1 MDRSVPRVSAR
12 AYRRRSLSTPRH
24 RSRRAV
30 EEVPPRAPCR
40 RCEEDPLQK
49 GGAKEMLC
57 SQIAMY
63 NTPRTSHRTPA
74 ERSRFPSARP
84 CCCFPRQLFTF
95 FLFPS
100 GLRAKNTLRFALL
113 RVDHLR
119 AGLRAQGGGPATQ
132 HGAVADLNRRP
143 QPRLQPHHLR
153 RHGGGRA
160 RREEA
165 FGHET
170 ATHLLRKP
178 RRRRREGRRPR
189 SCRTEGRGRQP
200 RSRRHRRRR
209 RRREMTRR
217 PAARPPVLTGCCAVA
232 EVKVAGDAVAEIE
245 VGGRGR
251 AAGEVEIDG

>member
-1 MDRSVPRVSAR
+1 M
-12 AYRRRSLSTPRH
+12 L
-24 RSRRAV
+24 
-30 EEVPPRAPCR
+30 
-40 RCEEDPLQK
+40 
-49 GGAKEMLC
+49 LC

-63 NTPRTSHRTPA
+63 NTTRTSYRTLA
-74 ERSRFPSARP
+74 ERSRFLSARP
-84 CCCFPRQLFTF
+84 LCCCP
-95 FLFPS
+95 PS
-100 GLRAKNTLRFALL
+100 AVRPLPLPVGTASEEHAAFRPPESRSPSCRST
-113 RVDHLR
+113 
-119 AGLRAQGGGPATQ
+119 GSGGGPATQ

-189 SCRTEGRGRQP
+189 SCHTGGRGRRP

>member
-1 MDRSVPRVSAR
+1 
-12 AYRRRSLSTPRH
+12 
-24 RSRRAV
+24 
-30 EEVPPRAPCR
+30 
-40 RCEEDPLQK
+40 
-49 GGAKEMLC
+49 MLC
-57 SQIAMY
+57 SQTCCTTARVLLTVRLTSQ
-63 NTPRTSHRTPA
+63 NCTSHRTPDEPELCRTRPVGTDA
-74 ERSRFPSARP
+74 LCLPRADFPILRPYVAPCACGVLPLSVRSPVLLLSPVSCSPSSSSR
-84 CCCFPRQLFTF
+84 R
-95 FLFPS
+95 

-119 AGLRAQGGGPATQ
+119 AGLRAQGGGPATE

-189 SCRTEGRGRQP
+189 SCRTGGRGRRP

-232 EVKVAGDAVAEIE
+232 EVKVAGDAAAEIE

>member
-1 MDRSVPRVSAR
+1 MLYSQ
-12 AYRRRSLSTPRH
+12 ST
-24 RSRRAV
+24 
-30 EEVPPRAPCR
+30 
-40 RCEEDPLQK
+40 
-49 GGAKEMLC
+49 
-57 SQIAMY
+57 MY
-63 NTPRTSHRTPA
+63 NTTRTSYRTHVK
-74 ERSRFPSARP
+74 RSCFPSARSFVVVP
-84 CCCFPRQLFTF
+84 CQLFAL

-178 RRRRREGRRPR
+178 RHRRREGRRPR
-189 SCRTEGRGRQP
+189 SCRTGGRGRRP

-232 EVKVAGDAVAEIE
+232 EVKVAGDAIAEIE

-251 AAGEVEIDG
+251 AAGEVEIDY